1 MYRVRMSEVSE
12 ENLTLNFGP
21 KEPVHCWKKLQP
33 CEEFVGAKRSKQ
45 TLVSWDDG
53 LYIFGGDNGKRML
66 NDFLVYHIGEGSW
79 ARVVFTGAPPAPRY
93 HHSAVV
99 FNNSMFIFGGYTG
112 DINSNSNLHNKNDL
126 FEYKFKSSQWLEWKE
141 VITGPLPPARS
152 AHGAIVY
159 DNKLWIFAG
168 YDGHARL
175 NDLWMIDLID
185 AHPHWV
191 QIEQTGDHPPTCCN
205 FPTAVV
211 DDSMFVFSGQSGA
224 KITNH
229 LYEFKFLEKRWI
241 RIPTEHLLRGAPAP
255 PQRRYGHTMVAHHRQ
270 LYVFGG
276 AVEGTLQSEL
286 HCYDVD
292 SRSWSIIQ
300 PANGS
305 RSPSGRLF
313 HSAAVCDNAMYV
325 FGGTLDAAATRSG
338 EMYRFQFSS
347 YPKCT
352 LIDDFAKLLQRE
364 QFCDVTFLLGDS
376 QSAVNAH
383 AVVVSARSPFLREKI
398 MTLSAHSCDDQSPS
412 FLHEKPVQVS
422 LPQATEEVFKMA
434 LHFMYTDHIHPSLES
449 TSREGMSSE
458 QMLLMMDVYKL
469 SLLLKIKRLEMLC
482 VQYIQASINEEN
494 VLLVLE
500 NACELRLV
508 SLKDYCLKF
517 IVRESSFKTIV
528 MSKKFENIEQSLMVE
543 IIRRQQS
550 SIRSRPTSPD
560 LPQEEE
566 HLVPSSLQDDLRD
579 FLQSEVGKSF
589 ADILLDVDG
598 VIIPAHKPVLA
609 GRCAYFEAMFR
620 SFMPKDN
627 MIKITFG
634 KITPTQQAFHSL
646 MRYIYCGDTVMP
658 PEDALYLFAAPDF
671 FGFTNQRLQV
681 HCKATLEEKVS
692 VDNILDIFEAADAI
706 NMEEVKSHILN
717 LIVND
722 FGTIVKQAHFRT
734 LKRGLLLDILDTLAV
749 KMPSV
754 PK

>member
-1 MYRVRMSEVSE
+1 MAEVPSED
-12 ENLTLNFGP
+12 NLTLNFGP

-45 TLVSWDDG
+45 TLVSWGDG

-66 NDFLVYHIGEGSW
+66 NDFLVFHIGEGSW
-79 ARVVFTGAPPAPRY
+79 ARVVYTGTPPAPRY

-126 FEYKFKSSQWLEWKE
+126 FEYKFKSSQWLEWKD

-152 AHGAIVY
+152 AHGSIVY

-175 NDLWMIDLID
+175 NDLWMIDLTD
-185 AHPHWV
+185 VHPHWIQV
-191 QIEQTGDHPPTCCN
+191 NQTGDHPPTCCN

-211 DDSMFVFSGQSGA
+211 DNSMYVFSGQSGA

-229 LYEFKFLEKRWI
+229 LYEFKFLEQRWV

-255 PQRRYGHTMVAHHRQ
+255 PQRRYGHTMVAHNRQ

-300 PANGS
+300 PVDGS
-305 RSPSGRLF
+305 QSPSGRLF
-313 HSAAVCDNAMYV
+313 HSGAVCDNAMYI

-352 LIDDFAKLLQRE
+352 LINDFAKLLENE
-364 QFCDVTFLLGDS
+364 QFCDVEFLLGESKDVL
-376 QSAVNAH
+376 SAH
-383 AVVVSARSPFLREKI
+383 SVVVAARSPFLHEKI
-398 MTLSAHSCDDQSPS
+398 MGVHKQTSTQQSPS
-412 FLHEKPVQVS
+412 FIHDKPLVVT
-422 LPQATEEVFKMA
+422 LPQATMEVFKMA
-434 LHFMYTDHIHPSLES
+434 LHFMYTDRIHPSLES

-500 NACELRLV
+500 NACELRLC

-528 MSKKFENIEQSLMVE
+528 MSSKFENIEQNLMVE

-550 SIRSRPTSPD
+550 CIRSRPTSPD
-560 LPQEEE
+560 FSHEDEQSI
-566 HLVPSSLQDDLRD
+566 PSSLQDDLRD
-579 FLQSEVGKSF
+579 FLQSEIGKNYADVFLEVGE
-589 ADILLDVDG
+589 VM
-598 VIIPAHKPVLA
+598 VPAHKPVLA
-609 GRCAYFEAMFR
+609 ARCAYFEAMFR
-620 SFMPKDN
+620 SFMPKDHLV
-627 MIKITFG
+627 KITFG
-634 KITPTQQAFHSL
+634 KIIPTQQAFHSL

-671 FGFTNQRLQV
+671 FGFSNQRLQV
-681 HCKATLEEKVS
+681 YCKYMLEEKVS

-706 NMEEVKSHILN
+706 KMQEVKAHILS

-722 FGTIVKQAHFRT
+722 FGAIIKQAHFRT
-734 LKRGLLLDILDTLAV
+734 LKRELLLDILDTLAA
-749 KMPSV
+749 KMYQ
-754 PK
+754 K

>member
-1 MYRVRMSEVSE
+1 MMSDVPSE
-12 ENLTLNFGP
+12 DNLTLNFGP

-45 TLVSWDDG
+45 TLVSWGDG

-66 NDFLVYHIGEGSW
+66 NDFLVFHIGEGSW
-79 ARVVFTGAPPAPRY
+79 ARVVYTGAPPAPRY

-126 FEYKFKSSQWLEWKE
+126 FEYKFKSSQWLEWKD

-175 NDLWMIDLID
+175 NDLWMIDLTD
-185 AHPHWV
+185 VHPHWIQV
-191 QIEQTGDHPPTCCN
+191 NQTGDHPPTCCN

-211 DDSMFVFSGQSGA
+211 DDSMYVFSGQSGA

-229 LYEFKFLEKRWI
+229 LYEFKFLEQRWV

-255 PQRRYGHTMVAHHRQ
+255 PQRRYGHTMVAHNRQ

-300 PANGS
+300 PVGGS
-305 RSPSGRLF
+305 QSPSGRLF
-313 HSAAVCDNAMYV
+313 HSGAVCDNAMYI

-352 LIDDFAKLLQRE
+352 LVNDFAKLLENE
-364 QFCDVTFLLGDS
+364 QFCDVEFLLGESKDAL
-376 QSAVNAH
+376 SAH
-383 AVVVSARSPFLREKI
+383 SVVVAARSPFLHEKI
-398 MTLSAHSCDDQSPS
+398 MDVHIQSTHQAPS
-412 FLHEKPVQVS
+412 FIHDKPLVVA
-422 LPQATEEVFKMA
+422 LPQATTEVFKMA
-434 LHFMYTDHIHPSLES
+434 LHFMYTDRIHPSLES

-500 NACELRLV
+500 NACELRLG

-517 IVRESSFKTIV
+517 IVRENSFKTIV
-528 MSKKFENIEQSLMVE
+528 MSSEFENIEQSLMVE

-550 SIRSRPTSPD
+550 CIRSRPTSPAFSHED
-560 LPQEEE
+560 EPSI
-566 HLVPSSLQDDLRD
+566 PSSLQDDLRD
-579 FLQSEVGKSF
+579 FLQSEIGKSY
-589 ADILLDVDG
+589 ADIFLEVG
-598 VIIPAHKPVLA
+598 EIMVPAHKPVLA
-609 GRCAYFEAMFR
+609 ARCAYFEAMFR
-620 SFMPKDN
+620 SFMPKDHLV
-627 MIKITFG
+627 KITFG
-634 KITPTQQAFHSL
+634 KIVPTQQAFNSL
-646 MRYIYCGDTVMP
+646 MSYIYCGDTMMP

-671 FGFTNQRLQV
+671 FGFSNQRLQV
-681 HCKATLEEKVS
+681 YCKSMLEEKVS

-706 NMEEVKSHILN
+706 KMQEVKAHILS

-722 FGTIVKQAHFRT
+722 FGTINKQAHFRT
-734 LKRGLLLDILDTLAV
+734 LKRELLLDILDTLAA
-749 KMPSV
+749 KMY
-754 PK
+754 